1 MPKRKKDKS
10 VPVLLLENV
19 TRVGNKGE
27 VKKLKMG
34 FALFLMRKKQ
44 AMIINPKN
52 MTNIEIVRH
61 LIDKKLEEKAKSVE
75 EVENKIKSLV
85 MEAKLKVGEHGEVYN
100 SITKEKIK
108 KFLEGNGIKIEKEN
122 ILLKEPI
129 KELGEH
135 IVELNI
141 GLGKKVPLKIKV
153 EAEKSK

>member
-10 VPVLLLENV
+10 VPVLLLEDI

-34 FALFLMRKKQ
+34 FALFLLRKKQ
-44 AMIINPKN
+44 AIIINPKN

-61 LIDKKLEEKAKSVE
+61 LIDKKLEEKAKAVE
-75 EVENKIKSLV
+75 EVENKIKNLV